1 VNAKSLSAAALLLL
15 AACASMTPEQ
25 AQAAKRATEQAQ
37 RDVARGRPRLAVV
50 ALLPEDA
57 SALDPDTGRVRYS
70 IGCCSTPVLI
80 AYRDAY
86 NDVVRAAPGLHAMTL
101 QRKAKTRAVVDA
113 AFAEDGVKEIR
124 LGGPGAEAP
133 GGRFRVEVAP
143 GTGRDAIALWCTDA
157 AGKRRDELR
166 YLGAGQARVTFGDD
180 GTTLYVRDDAARATS
195 TYDLPSALFLEVFP
209 DPPRER

>member
-1 VNAKSLSAAALLLL
+1 MLVAAAG
-15 AACASMTPEQ
+15 CASLTPEQ
-25 AQAAKRATEQAQ
+25 VQAARRATEEAQ

-50 ALLPEDA
+50 AILPDDA
-57 SALDPDTGRVRYS
+57 SALDPDTGRVKYS
-70 IGCCSTPVLI
+70 IGCCSTPERI

-86 NDVVRAAPGLHAMTL
+86 NDVVRDAPGLSGMTL
-101 QRKAKTRAVVDA
+101 ERKATTRAVVDA
-113 AFAEDGVKEIR
+113 VFAEDGVKEIR

-143 GTGRDAIALWCTDA
+143 GTGRDAVALWCTDA
-157 AGKRRDELR
+157 AGGRREELR
-166 YLGAGQARVTFGDD
+166 YLGAGRALVAFGDK
-180 GTTLYVRDDAARATS
+180 GTTLFVRDDAARATS